1 MIRSTFDGVLSR
13 SSSMPTEDTKVKV
26 VQRLAKIG
34 AELSA
39 LEEDEFPS
47 EELTQRLQYLREL
60 RRT

>member
-1 MIRSTFDGVLSR
+1 
-13 SSSMPTEDTKVKV
+13 MPTEDTKVKV

-60 RRT
+60 RADLTSMLLADHLQDS